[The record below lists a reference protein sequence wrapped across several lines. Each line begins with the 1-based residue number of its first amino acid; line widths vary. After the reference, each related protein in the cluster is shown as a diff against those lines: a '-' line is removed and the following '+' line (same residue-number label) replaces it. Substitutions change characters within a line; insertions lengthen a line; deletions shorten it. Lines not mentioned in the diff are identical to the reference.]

1 MREGSKT
8 LRPGRQG
15 CRTTLSTTAART
27 ARRQLNPRLSQAS
40 RSMARPGAACPAAG
54 VDRLH
59 RWSQRWWVLDGRV
72 TQVLPFGAF
81 VEVAEGIQGLLP
93 KSAWSAQPVT
103 GSRIAVRIASIDVEN
118 RRMSL
123 VQA

>member
-1 MREGSKT
+1 
-8 LRPGRQG
+8 
-15 CRTTLSTTAART
+15 
-27 ARRQLNPRLSQAS
+27 
-40 RSMARPGAACPAAG
+40 MARPGAACPAAG
-54 VDRLH
+54 VDRRH

-93 KSAWSAQPVT
+93 KSAWSAQLVT